1 MFVQTKL
8 KTQRLTQSYGLAS
21 GSTTPTNMDLVRRL
35 GLHDRFVAVLYQ
47 KLVPFYPTLIVFV
60 CLTGYQLCDNSNGVL
75 FNDCTRL
82 LLYNNNE
89 QIEYIDKDMTEA
101 YHTLR
106 SYPETLVK
114 KVTLLKYFR
123 NYMSEHLLKVVLL

>member
-1 MFVQTKL
+1 M
-8 KTQRLTQSYGLAS
+8 
-21 GSTTPTNMDLVRRL
+21 
-35 GLHDRFVAVLYQ
+35 
-47 KLVPFYPTLIVFV
+47 
-60 CLTGYQLCDNSNGVL
+60 L

-89 QIEYIDKDMTEA
+89 QIEYIDKDMAES

-106 SYPETLVK
+106 SYPESLVK

-123 NYMSEHLLKVVLL
+123 NYMSEHLLKVRKNLLSDCLRQKVFFEVCSEIALGVICTGQVCSMILQIFLSIIANLLPCGVILRL

>member
-1 MFVQTKL
+1 MFLLLLSEQHFICIFDSIL
-8 KTQRLTQSYGLAS
+8 
-21 GSTTPTNMDLVRRL
+21 
-35 GLHDRFVAVLYQ
+35 
-47 KLVPFYPTLIVFV
+47 
-60 CLTGYQLCDNSNGVL
+60 GYQLCDNSNGVL

-89 QIEYIDKDMTEA
+89 QIEYIDKDMAES

-123 NYMSEHLLKVVLL
+123 NYMSEHLLKVTYRFSDFLIQAWTIQSNL